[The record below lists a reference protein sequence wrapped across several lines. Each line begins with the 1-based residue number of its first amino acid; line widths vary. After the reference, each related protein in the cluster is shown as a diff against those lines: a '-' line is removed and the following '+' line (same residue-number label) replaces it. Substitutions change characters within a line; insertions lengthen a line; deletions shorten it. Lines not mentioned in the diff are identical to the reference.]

1 MVSLLLRHCTIPIQL
16 PTKQNA
22 SSEIQ
27 AGRQECQEE
36 LSALLGFSKKSYV
49 KYRAHTLHCCRETW
63 SCASSH
69 PSLAAASLLDLLPL
83 NLGPQRPL
91 LIDICLVSVSHTFMW
106 ERRKIFKTFPLYYHL
121 LTGLSENQ
129 HNLVHKKQSGEK
141 FMKTDGGKAARV
153 RPAMLGI
160 GRIEK
165 KDKTGVLIWPS
176 QRDIF

>member
-16 PTKQNA
+16 PTKRNA

-49 KYRAHTLHCCRETW
+49 KYRAHTLHCCREMW